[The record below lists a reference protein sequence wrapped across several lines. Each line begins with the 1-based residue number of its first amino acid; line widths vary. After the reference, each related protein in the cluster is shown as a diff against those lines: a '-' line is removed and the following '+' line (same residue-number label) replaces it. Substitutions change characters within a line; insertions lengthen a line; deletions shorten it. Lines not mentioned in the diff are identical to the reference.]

1 MNGLHRSLKS
11 TEQKKKK
18 TYYQCF
24 LVKSIRTSIAAI
36 ALARTVGGIDVVKIK
51 PEP

>member
-11 TEQKKKK
+11 IEQKKT